1 MNRSSLRSGIVLLA
15 ILLLALGLRLYRLD
29 AQSLW
34 NDEGTSVAVAQRD
47 LATIARDAAND
58 IHPPLYYWLLH
69 GWVGLL
75 GTGEAAVRSLSALL
89 GVGLVAIIYA
99 LGRQLR
105 SEKEAWIGLLA
116 AFLAAVNP
124 FQIYYSQEARMYM
137 LAAVLAAAAVL
148 ALIRFVES
156 RSAAALAALVVLE
169 AAGLYTHYSFAFV
182 VVAVNLGYLLSLWPR
197 KGHLDRGQAAGWIA
211 AQAVVVLLYLP
222 WLPTALRQVTGW
234 ASPSPHVPFSQAV
247 ADMWRWLALGPT
259 AETGQ
264 AAAPLLAAAFLAVA
278 GLLGLSRRQTWKPAL
293 LLVWLAVPAVSIL
306 ALGLYREAYL
316 KFLLVVSPPVM
327 LLVAT
332 GMAGHGKQPWRTML
346 RVVQAIA
353 LLLVLAGAGMT
364 LRNYYVEPAYARDDY
379 RGIAAYIEAIERA
392 DDAIVL
398 NAPGQQEV
406 FGYYYHGNLPVYP
419 LPDSRPPDRIATEA
433 ALAGLARP
441 GGRVFAVLWA
451 TGESDPEQ
459 VVEGW
464 LDRQAYKAMD
474 AWYGNVRLAV
484 YAVPG
489 QVPSAP
495 DRSLDVLLRSGG
507 SGDEVRLV
515 GYNLSQERL
524 AAGDIA
530 LLTLFWQAERAPL
543 RRYKLFVHLLDG
555 ADQIVGQVDA
565 DMRLGQPGE
574 QVAGNLGTPVHPAT
588 PPGEYRVEVGVYDAE
603 TGERLLTPDGSSQ
616 VWLEPLAVERP
627 VAPAPLPAMGMQ
639 HSGGAAFGEI
649 ALLGYDLHKLGFAH
663 QPDAALKPG
672 DVLHANLYWQAN
684 SRPGGDW
691 QVVLSLV
698 GEDGRRAM
706 EVGAEPVGGYPTS
719 RWQAGDVWRGQ
730 VNVALPGDLEPGR
743 YRLEVRPVMPDGR
756 SAEPFSSGYVNVG
769 Q

>member
-1 MNRSSLRSGIVLLA
+1 MNRSNLRSGILLGA

-29 AQSLW
+29 APSLW

-69 GWVGLL
+69 GWVRLL

-89 GVGLVAIIYA
+89 GVALVAIIYA

-105 SEKEAWIGLLA
+105 SKKEAWIGLLA
-116 AFLAAVNP
+116 AYLAAVNP

-182 VVAVNLGYLLSLWPR
+182 VVAVNLGYLQSLWLR
-197 KGHLDRGQAAGWIA
+197 HADRGQVVGWIA
-211 AQAVVVLLYLP
+211 AQVAVVALYLP

-234 ASPSPHVPFSQAV
+234 PGPAPQASFFQVLSDV
-247 ADMWRWLALGPT
+247 WRWLALGPT
-259 AETGQ
+259 VETGRV
-264 AAAPLLAAAFLAVA
+264 AAPLLAAAFLAVA
-278 GLLGLSRRQTWKPAL
+278 GLFELSRKQTWKPAL
-293 LLVWLAVPAVSIL
+293 LLVWLAVPVVSIL

-316 KFLLVVSPPVM
+316 KFLLVASPPVM
-327 LLVAT
+327 LL
-332 GMAGHGKQPWRTML
+332 MAAGTVGHGKQPVRTIL
-346 RVVQAIA
+346 RVIQALA
-353 LLLVLAGAGMT
+353 LLLVVAGAGMT
-364 LRNYYVEPAYARDDY
+364 LRNYYVDPAYARDNY

-406 FGYYYHGNLPVYP
+406 FGYYYHGGQPVYP
-419 LPDSRPPDRIATEA
+419 LPASRPADRAATEA

-441 GGRVFAVLWA
+441 GGRVFSVLWA
-451 TGESDPEQ
+451 TGESDPDQ
-459 VVEGW
+459 VVESW
-464 LDRQAYKAMD
+464 LDRQAHKALD

-489 QVPSAP
+489 QVASAP
-495 DRSLDVLLRSGG
+495 DRSLEVLLRSAG

-515 GYNLSQERL
+515 GYSLSQGRL

-530 LLTLFWQAERAPL
+530 PLTLFWQAERTPS
-543 RRYKLFVHLLDG
+543 RRYKLFVHLLDAG
-555 ADQIVGQVDA
+555 NQIVGQIDA
-565 DMRLGQPGE
+565 DIDLGQPGE
-574 QVAGNLGTPVHPAT
+574 QASGNFGVPVHPAT
-588 PPGEYRVEVGVYDAE
+588 PPGEYRVEVGIYDAD
-603 TGERLLTPDGSSQ
+603 TGERLLAPDGSSQ

-627 VAPAPLPAMGMQ
+627 LAPAPLLALGME
-639 HSGGAAFGEI
+639 HSDGASFGEI
-649 ALLGYDLHKLGFAH
+649 ALLGYDQHELGLAH
-663 QPDAALKPG
+663 QPEAALRPG
-672 DVLHANLYWQAN
+672 DILHVNLYWQAN
-684 SRPGGDW
+684 ARPTGDW
-691 QVVLSLV
+691 QIVLGLV
-698 GEDGRRAM
+698 REDGQRAV
-706 EVGAEPVGGYPTS
+706 EITAEPVSGYPTS
-719 RWQAGDVWRGQ
+719 RWQAGDLWRGQ
-730 VNVALPGDLEPGR
+730 LNLPLPGDLEPGR
-743 YRLEVRPVMPDGR
+743 YRLEVQPVMPDGL
-756 SAEPFSSGYVNVG
+756 SAKPFSTGYLNVG
-769 Q
+769 P